1 LKPAGLRRRLNVS
14 QKLTV
19 HLEIVSV
26 EADSANAYAHISN
39 ALPELI
45 EAHFQ
50 DLIVKVEDAICS
62 DTESEYS
69 LRQD

>member
-1 LKPAGLRRRLNVS
+1 MA

-19 HLEIVSV
+19 HLEIVSD
-26 EADSANAYAHISN
+26 EADDATAYANISK

-50 DLIVKVEDAICS
+50 DLTVTVEDAVCS